1 MSRGMP
7 RSLDQGDPWQDL
19 IFVVAE
25 IEQLGL
31 HPRHDDQLWIVSET
45 FPRVGDVGVPQLGLR
60 KIERCLG
67 KELVVRAMIEM
78 KVGVNDDVDLFRS
91 HPDLRQLCFDR
102 LFLTLLRFLERELPF
117 HPRLIKPGVDHD
129 LPLGMVDIERVDREA
144 ELDPL
149 SVIPGGERLVEHQRA
164 VVEQIDLHVCRHRLP
179 PLSISTSG
187 RWDSCAVNAR
197 HTRSGVAG
205 RVSIRTPASASAVAM
220 AAAIPASAPSP
231 TPLAPYGPG

>member
-31 HPRHDDQLWIVSET
+31 HPRHDDQIWIVSET

-117 HPRLIKPGVDHD
+117 HPRLVKPGIDHD
-129 LPLGMVDIERVDREA
+129 LPIGMVDKERVDRET

-149 SVIPGGERLVEHQRA
+149 SVIPGGERLVEHEGA
-164 VVEQIDLHVCRHRLP
+164 VVEQIDLHQFASPSFTTRA
-179 PLSISTSG
+179 SG
-187 RWDSCAVNAR
+187 AASAR

-205 RVSIRTPASASAVAM
+205 SVSTKTPASASAVAM
-220 AAAIPASAPSP
+220 AAATPASAPSP
-231 TPLAPYGPG
+231 TPLAP